1 MCFDKKSNSTII
13 DVKPFSA
20 RNKILFNMGW

>member
-1 MCFDKKSNSTII
+1 MRFDKKLNSTII

-20 RNKILFNMGW
+20 KNWILLTIGL

>member
-1 MCFDKKSNSTII
+1 MHFDKRLNITII

-20 RNKILFNMGW
+20 RNWILLTMGL